1 MAWRYALSFAGAWKP
16 APTCSAT
23 KNLRL
28 GLLEALARSS
38 PAPPTT
44 TAVPPAP
51 PPPPPPPVAITSSTR
66 REEVS
71 KLAAGGPCRVGILH
85 FVFRRE
91 RKGRRVWSNFYILV
105 PCERFISNRGPFC
118 VCLGLEVVKD
128 RDLGHLSPHLRRRRS
143 LPTSGAAATPFPA
156 TPPSPDPLVIQK
168 LMCRQASL

>member
-1 MAWRYALSFAGAWKP
+1 MATISNGRGEERRGEERRERGARGLVELKCRTLRRTAAAARQARFMAWRYALSFAGAWKP

-51 PPPPPPPVAITSSTR
+51 PPPVAITSSTR

-85 FVFRRE
+85 FVFRIE
-91 RKGRRVWSNFYILV
+91 RKGM
-105 PCERFISNRGPFC
+105 E
-118 VCLGLEVVKD
+118 
-128 RDLGHLSPHLRRRRS
+128 
-143 LPTSGAAATPFPA
+143 
-156 TPPSPDPLVIQK
+156 
-168 LMCRQASL
+168 